1 MVESDGERS
10 ESCIKE
16 VPMSGERN
24 RFSRSKSPK
33 ARWHQDGVEE
43 PETTT
48 TASATN
54 DVASSASSTSTAD
67 NTPPEATAS
76 KNEEKSQTEANSTT
90 ATATTTTSQRKRK
103 WLTNDASKKTSTS
116 VMVTISSDALK
127 SYLPTSASE
136 IAPPVVPSSDHSAA
150 NGSGEV
156 EPGLPATKRK
166 VVDAN
171 TADASSDSVQFNK
184 QTSRTVIIEVFA
196 AYTSN
201 ICTSNQSN
209 SVMLSNN
216 FIINQLKLTSIEL
229 HTYKRKFFSILEF
242 ITELE

>member
-48 TASATN
+48 AAAATN

-76 KNEEKSQTEANSTT
+76 KNEEEKSQTEANSTT
-90 ATATTTTSQRKRK
+90 TTTATATTSQRKRK

-166 VVDAN
+166 VVDAT

-184 QTSRTVIIEVFA
+184 QTSRTVIIEVFDDF
-196 AYTSN
+196 Y
-201 ICTSNQSN
+201 C
-209 SVMLSNN
+209 L
-216 FIINQLKLTSIEL
+216 
-229 HTYKRKFFSILEF
+229 YP
-242 ITELE
+242 